1 MINVVIPMA
10 GRGSRFA
17 KEGYEKPK
25 PLIDVNGIPMIQA
38 VLDNINLKDAKFFLI
53 LQEKQFNEN
62 KDFFQ
67 KLNINKDIKYI
78 TINHVTEGAL
88 MTVLFAHRFINNKT
102 PLMIANSDQIAE
114 INFNDFLSDMTNGDT
129 DGSIM
134 TFNSNEDKWSYVKL
148 NSESLVTLVKE
159 KEVIS
164 NYATTGIYLFK
175 EGQNFIENAI
185 DLIINNDRTN
195 NEYYVAPLYNYMIKN
210 KFKITQYLIDKDHF
224 FGIGTPNDL
233 NVYLE
238 HINGKK

>member
-53 LQEKQFNEN
+53 LQERQFNEN

-114 INFNDFLSDMTNGDT
+114 INFNDFLSDMTDRDT

-195 NEYYVAPLYNYMIKN
+195 NEFYVAPLYNYMIKN
-210 KFKITQYLIDKDHF
+210 KFNIAHYPIDKDHF
-224 FGIGTPNDL
+224 FGIGTPKDL

-238 HINGKK
+238 HISGKK